1 MERAELATGRFAD
14 AERGQPVL
22 VWASWLS
29 DMLAAVMWTINGP
42 DACTLW
48 RRGSSGP
55 CGRGGRHH
63 SPLQVSSALVLAV
76 CCCHTGGMTSPIIVT
91 AALPP
96 EIFSYANGLRNE
108 HFPPERNYLSAHLT
122 LFHALPPSVEPE
134 LRGLMADLAREF
146 PPPPARMNRIVSL
159 GRGTALG
166 IESDALMALRDR
178 IAERFAGCLTPQDN
192 HRPRLHV
199 TVQNKVSP
207 EEARTLQAQLSSGFT
222 PREFTIPALEAHYYR
237 GGPWEEAGRWPLR
250 GRPAQSR

>member
-1 MERAELATGRFAD
+1 MVSTPARFGDAVLPGRVDGAD
-14 AERGQPVL
+14 ETTP
-22 VWASWLS
+22 
-29 DMLAAVMWTINGP
+29 
-42 DACTLW
+42 
-48 RRGSSGP
+48 
-55 CGRGGRHH
+55 
-63 SPLQVSSALVLAV
+63 PLQVSSALVLAV
-76 CCCHTGGMTSPIIVT
+76 RCCHTGGMTRPIIVT

-96 EIFSYANGLRNE
+96 EIFSYANGLRTE

-134 LRGLMADLAREF
+134 MRGLMADLAGEF

-199 TVQNKVSP
+199 TVQNKVDRQTAQAAQATLRAGFSP
-207 EEARTLQAQLSSGFT
+207 WEGLLDRLHLW
-222 PREFTIPALEAHYYR
+222 HYR
-237 GGPWEEAGRWPLR
+237 GGPWEHIATVPLQGDR
-250 GRPAQSR
+250 E

>member
-1 MERAELATGRFAD
+1 MRNG
-14 AERGQPVL
+14 G
-22 VWASWLS
+22 SLS
-29 DMLAAVMWTINGP
+29 SF
-42 DACTLW
+42 W
-48 RRGSSGP
+48 RHGTRTCSP
-55 CGRGGRHH
+55 HYCGRSKVSTPARFGDAVLPGRVDGADDTTP
-63 SPLQVSSALVLAV
+63 PLQVSSALVLAV
-76 CCCHTGGMTSPIIVT
+76 RCCHTGGMTSPIIVT

-96 EIFSYANGLRNE
+96 EIFSYANGLRTE

-134 LRGLMADLAREF
+134 LRGLMADLAGES
-146 PPPPARMNRIVSL
+146 PPPPARINRIVSL

-166 IESDALMALRDR
+166 IESDALIALRDR
-178 IAERFAGCLTPQDN
+178 IADRFAGCLTPQDN

-207 EEARTLQAQLSSGFT
+207 DEARRLQAQLSSGFT

-250 GRPAQSR
+250 GRPAQRR